1 MFGSTLLS
9 LLAGYTEI
17 IERLRERLGWGEG
30 LEPND
35 DSKKEVPLPMLNIG
49 CYLFK
54 SLLLVHQF
62 VLITPVL
69 KVHPG
74 EHES

>member
-1 MFGSTLLS
+1 
-9 LLAGYTEI
+9 
-17 IERLRERLGWGEG
+17 

-49 CYLFK
+49 FYLFK

-74 EHES
+74 GEEIAELLELTLFYTVKCRIIPVE